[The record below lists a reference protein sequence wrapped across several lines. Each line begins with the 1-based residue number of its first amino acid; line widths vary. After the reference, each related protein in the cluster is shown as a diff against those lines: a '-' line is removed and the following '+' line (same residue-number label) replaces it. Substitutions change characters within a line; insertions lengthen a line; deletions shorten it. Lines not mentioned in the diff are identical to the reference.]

1 MKKLRK
7 LLTQFVVI
15 FIFAALFSVIAV
27 NVAIGCG
34 QRIYYPNGS
43 WETGSCFLIPYK
55 AERSQ

>member
-1 MKKLRK
+1 MKNFQKLMIQ
-7 LLTQFVVI
+7 LVI
-15 FIFAALFSVIAV
+15 ILIFSALFSVIAI

>member
-1 MKKLRK
+1 MNKFRK
-7 LLTQFVVI
+7 LVTQLVI
-15 FIFAALFSVIAV
+15 ILIFSALFSVIAI

-55 AERSQ
+55 AKRIQ

>member
-1 MKKLRK
+1 MKKFQK
-7 LLTQFVVI
+7 LMMQLIVI
-15 FIFAALFSVIAV
+15 LVFAGLFTVIAV

>member
-1 MKKLRK
+1 MKNFQKLMIQ
-7 LLTQFVVI
+7 LVIIVI
-15 FIFAALFSVIAV
+15 FSTLFSVIAI

-43 WETGSCFLIPYK
+43 WQTGSCFLIPYE

>member
-1 MKKLRK
+1 MKKFRQLVMQ
-7 LLTQFVVI
+7 LI
-15 FIFAALFSVIAV
+15 FILIFAGLFTLIAV

>member
-1 MKKLRK
+1 MKKFQK
-7 LLTQFVVI
+7 LMMQLIVI
-15 FIFAALFSVIAV
+15 LVFAGLFTVIAV

-34 QRIYYPNGS
+34 QRIYLANGS